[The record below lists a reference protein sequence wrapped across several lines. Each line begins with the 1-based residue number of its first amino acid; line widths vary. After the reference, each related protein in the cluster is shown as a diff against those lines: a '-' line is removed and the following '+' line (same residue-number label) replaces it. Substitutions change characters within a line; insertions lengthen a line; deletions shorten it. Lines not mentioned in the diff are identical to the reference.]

1 LDNGDGAL
9 GGEMM
14 AFDPTKVGRWSAQ
27 RGFAV
32 ELAQIKDYAA
42 ATNDTNPWHL
52 RGTVAPPVFAVV
64 PAIDVYPAQI
74 ELLFGRP
81 LSELG
86 SVHGE
91 HDLHIEKPLA
101 PGMALRTKASV
112 IGLHTKPTG
121 TVVVVKTESRDDQGE
136 LVNRQYAVQFLR
148 GFDAGVSTGESAPSH
163 ALAPELRKSNPFAQ
177 LRYHVDSDQSQRY
190 ADASGDH
197 GAYTLSDQAAHE
209 AGFPRP
215 ILHGVCTMAFGGR
228 AVIESVCDGDS
239 LRLKRLAVRF
249 SAPLFPGQ
257 DVLTSLWKTGE
268 RGGRLVVAFEIADSV
283 GSVVISNGL
292 AEVRL

>member
-1 LDNGDGAL
+1 
-9 GGEMM
+9 M
-14 AFDPTKVGRWSAQ
+14 AFDPTKIGRWSAEG
-27 RGFAV
+27 RFVV
-32 ELAQIKDYAA
+32 ELPQIRDYAA
-42 ATNDTNPWHL
+42 ATNDTNPRHL
-52 RGTVAPPVFAVV
+52 SGTIAPPVFAVV
-64 PAIDVYPAQI
+64 PAIDVYPAEI
-74 ELLFGRP
+74 EHLFGRP

-91 HDLHIEKPLA
+91 HDLHIEKTLA
-101 PGMALRTKASV
+101 PGMALRTKAIV
-112 IGLHTKPTG
+112 IGLRVKPTG
-121 TVVVVKTESRDDQGE
+121 TVVIVKTESREDQGE

-148 GFDAGVSTGESAPSH
+148 GFDAGVSTGESAPAH
-163 ALAPELRKSNPFAQ
+163 VLAPVLDNSDAFAQ
-177 LRYHVDSDQSQRY
+177 LRYGVDSDQSQRY

-197 GAYTLSDQAAHE
+197 GDYTLSDQAAHE

-228 AVIESVCDGDS
+228 AVIESVCGGDS

-257 DVLTSLWKTGE
+257 DVLTTLWKVDE
-268 RGGRLVVAFEIADSV
+268 RDGRLVVAFEIADSI

-292 AEVRL
+292 AEVML